1 MKKISSKSRV
11 HPLLTVHTTQI
22 HIRSVDYCH
31 HNKAQSQVI
40 KSLAAAQDWAWV
52 LEISHQYP
60 LINSNYQE
68 IMVNRILTQQV
79 LIQNLWV
86 LIMAPEDWQ
95 LITIWWYMATET
107 TPLGLLRTLSNS
119 SNSST
124 WVLNLRSPSSIRVG
138 LLLKKMVEVVGSLHL
153 STSSCRSK
161 TKKNCNRSWVV
172 VSSLEMRELPVPQI
186 QLTIH
191 QTPTS
196 LKIIELAKHSYRM
209 AVE

>member
-138 LLLKKMVEVVGSLHL
+138 LLLKKMVEVGSPHL

-196 LKIIELAKHSYRM
+196 LKIIELAIHSYRM

>member
-31 HNKAQSQVI
+31 HNKGQSQVI
-40 KSLAAAQDWAWV
+40 KSLAAALDWAWV
-52 LEISHQYP
+52 LEISHHYP

-79 LIQNLWV
+79 LIQNHLV
-86 LIMAPEDWQ
+86 LIMAQEDWQ

-107 TPLGLLRTLSNS
+107 TPLGLHQTLSNS

-124 WVLNLRSPSSIRVG
+124 WVLNLRSPSLIRVG
-138 LLLKKMVEVVGSLHL
+138 LLHKKMVEVGSLHL

-161 TKKNCNRSWVV
+161 TKKNCNKSWVV
-172 VSSLEMRELPVPQI
+172 VSSLEMRELLVL
-186 QLTIH
+186 QLRLTTH

-196 LKIIELAKHSYRM
+196 LKIIELAIHSYRM

>member
-31 HNKAQSQVI
+31 HNKGQSQVI
-40 KSLAAAQDWAWV
+40 KLLAAAQDWAWV
-52 LEISHQYP
+52 LEIFHQYP
-60 LINSNYQE
+60 LINSNYLE

-79 LIQNLWV
+79 SIQNLWV
-86 LIMAPEDWQ
+86 LIMALEDLQ
-95 LITIWWYMATET
+95 QTTIWWYMAMET
-107 TPLGLLRTLSNS
+107 TLLGLHRILLNSS

-124 WVLNLRSPSSIRVG
+124 WVLNLQSPSLTREE
-138 LLLKKMVEVVGSLHL
+138 LLLKKMEEGSRRL

-161 TKKNCNRSWVV
+161 TKKNFSRSWAVAY
-172 VSSLEMRELPVPQI
+172 SLVMRELQVPRL
-186 QLTIH
+186 QLMIA

-196 LKIIELAKHSYRM
+196 LKIIESAILSYRM
-209 AVE
+209 EVE

>member
-22 HIRSVDYCH
+22 HIKSVDYCH

-40 KSLAAAQDWAWV
+40 KLLAAALDWAWV

-79 LIQNLWV
+79 LIQNHLV
-86 LIMAPEDWQ
+86 LIMAQEDWQ

-107 TPLGLLRTLSNS
+107 TPLGLHQTLSNS

-124 WVLNLRSPSSIRVG
+124 WVLNLRSPSLIRVG
-138 LLLKKMVEVVGSLHL
+138 LLHKKMVEVGSLHL

-161 TKKNCNRSWVV
+161 TKKNCNKSWVV
-172 VSSLEMRELPVPQI
+172 VSSLEMRELLVLQL
-186 QLTIH
+186 QLTTH

-196 LKIIELAKHSYRM
+196 LKIIELAIHSYRM

>member
-31 HNKAQSQVI
+31 HNKGQSQVI

-60 LINSNYQE
+60 LINSNYLE

-95 LITIWWYMATET
+95 LITIWWYRATET
-107 TPLGLLRTLSNS
+107 TPLVLHQTLSNS

-124 WVLNLRSPSSIRVG
+124 WVLNLQSPSLTREE
-138 LLLKKMVEVVGSLHL
+138 LLLKKMEEGSRRL
-153 STSSCRSK
+153 STSSCQSK
-161 TKKNCNRSWVV
+161 TKKNFSRSWAVAY
-172 VSSLEMRELPVPQI
+172 SLGMRELQVPRL
-186 QLTIH
+186 QLMIA

-196 LKIIELAKHSYRM
+196 LKIIEMAIHSYRM